1 MVRDLK
7 GGKFMDHRYLV
18 LDEDSEFKFHC
29 HDGLDC
35 FKKCCRDINIY
46 LTPYD
51 VLRMK
56 NFLGI
61 SSGEFLEKYTL
72 KVHVQQTGLSV
83 VQIKMSEEDNLKC
96 PFITPKGCRVYPE
109 RPWSCR
115 IAPVDMLGGGKYS
128 FVFESS
134 RCHGLNETKT
144 QTIKE
149 WVRDQGLE
157 IYEEMEQGFSEIPKH
172 IKLSGDRETDEQIIK
187 LFFMACYDLDKFR
200 SFLVKSPSLYE
211 EMNLNEDILERIR
224 HDDVQLLKLGFKL
237 LASGSDILKGVDHC

>member
-1 MVRDLK
+1 
-7 GGKFMDHRYLV
+7 MDHRYLV
-18 LDEDSEFKFHC
+18 LDGDSEFKFHC

-35 FKKCCRDINIY
+35 FKKCCRDINIF

-72 KVHVQQTGLSV
+72 KVHVPQTGFSIV
-83 VQIKMSEEDNLKC
+83 HIKMSEEDNLKC
-96 PFITPKGCRVYPE
+96 PFITPNGCRVYPE

-134 RCHGLNETKT
+134 RCHGLNETKA

-157 IYEEMEQGFSEIPKH
+157 IYEEMEQGFKEIPEH
-172 IKLSGDRETDEQIIK
+172 LKLTGDRETDEKITK
-187 LFFMACYDLDKFR
+187 LSFMACYNLDKFR
-200 SFLVKSPSLYE
+200 NFLMNNPSLFE
-211 EMNLNEDILERIR
+211 EMNLNEETQYRIR
-224 HDDVQLLKLGFKL
+224 QDDVQLMKLGFKL
-237 LASGSDILKGVDHC
+237 LSLGPERLKALLTELD

>member
-1 MVRDLK
+1 
-7 GGKFMDHRYLV
+7 MDHRDLV

-35 FKKCCRDINIY
+35 FKKCCRDINIF

-56 NFLGI
+56 NFLGL
-61 SSGEFLEKYTL
+61 SSGEFMEKYTL
-72 KVHVQQTGLSV
+72 TIPVNNPGFSI

-96 PFITPKGCRVYPE
+96 PFVTPKGCRVYPE
-109 RPWSCR
+109 RSWSCR

-134 RCHGLNETKT
+134 HCHGLNETKA

-157 IYEEMEQGFSEIPKH
+157 IYEEMEQGFSEITEH
-172 IKLSGDRETDEQIIK
+172 LKLTGDWETDNKISK
-187 LFFMACYDLDKFR
+187 LFFMACYDLDKFK
-200 SFLVKSPSLYE
+200 SFLINNPSLYG
-211 EMNLNEDILERIR
+211 EMNLTEELLDRIR
-224 HDDVQLLKLGFKL
+224 HDDVQLMKFGFKL
-237 LASGSDILKGVDHC
+237 LSSGTDWLKDVSTSGLD

>member
-1 MVRDLK
+1 
-7 GGKFMDHRYLV
+7 MDHRDLV

-35 FKKCCRDINIY
+35 FKKCCRDINIF

-56 NFLGI
+56 NFLGL
-61 SSGEFLEKYTL
+61 SSGEFMEKYTL
-72 KVHVQQTGLSV
+72 TIPVNNPGFSI

-109 RPWSCR
+109 RSWSCR

-134 RCHGLNETKT
+134 HCHGLNETKA

-149 WVRDQGLE
+149 WVCDQGLE
-157 IYEEMEQGFSEIPKH
+157 IYEEMEQGFSEITEH
-172 IKLSGDRETDEQIIK
+172 LKLTGDWETDNKISK
-187 LFFMACYDLDKFR
+187 LFFMACYDLDKFK
-200 SFLVKSPSLYE
+200 SFLINNPSLYG
-211 EMNLNEDILERIR
+211 EMNLTEELLDRIR
-224 HDDVQLLKLGFKL
+224 HDDVQLMKFGFKL
-237 LASGSDILKGVDHC
+237 LSSGTDWLKDVSTSGLD

>member
-1 MVRDLK
+1 
-7 GGKFMDHRYLV
+7 MDHRKLV

-35 FKKCCRDINIY
+35 FKKCCRDINIF

-51 VLRMK
+51 ILRMK
-56 NFLGI
+56 NFLGL
-61 SSGEFLEKYTL
+61 SSGEFLEKFTL
-72 KVHVQQTGLSV
+72 KVPVHHSGYSV

-96 PFITPKGCRVYPE
+96 PFITPKGCRVYRE

-157 IYEEMEQGFSEIPKH
+157 IYEEMEQGFSEITKH
-172 IKLSGDRETDEQIIK
+172 LKLTGDRETDEKIVK
-187 LFFMACYDLDKFR
+187 LFFIVCYDLDKFR
-200 SFLVKSPSLYE
+200 NFLLNNPSLYE
-211 EMNLNEDILERIR
+211 KMNLNEEILERIK
-224 HDDVQLLKLGFKL
+224 DDEVQLMKFGFKL
-237 LASGSDILKGVDHC
+237 LSSGADRLKDLATGGLN

>member
-1 MVRDLK
+1 
-7 GGKFMDHRYLV
+7 MDHRDLV
-18 LDEDSEFKFHC
+18 LNEDSEFKFHC

-56 NFLGI
+56 NFLGL

-72 KVHVQQTGLSV
+72 TVPVHPSGFSV
-83 VQIKMSEEDNLKC
+83 VQIDMSKKEDLKC
-96 PFITPKGCRVYPE
+96 PFITPKGCQVYKE
-109 RPWSCR
+109 RPWACR
-115 IAPVDMLGGGKYS
+115 IAPVEMLSRGKYS

-134 RCHGLNETKT
+134 HCHGLNETKA

-157 IYEEMEQGFSEIPKH
+157 IYEEMEQGFSEIPQH
-172 IKLSGDRETDEQIIK
+172 LKLTVKREIYKKIIQ
-187 LFFMACYDLDKFR
+187 LSYMVCYDLDRFR
-200 SFLVKSPSLYE
+200 TLLMNNPSLYE
-211 EMNLNEDILERIR
+211 EMNLNEKILESIK
-224 HDDVQLLKLGFKL
+224 HDDVQLMKFGFKL
-237 LASGSDILKGVDHC
+237 ISLGPDRLKDLLTGIDLRQ